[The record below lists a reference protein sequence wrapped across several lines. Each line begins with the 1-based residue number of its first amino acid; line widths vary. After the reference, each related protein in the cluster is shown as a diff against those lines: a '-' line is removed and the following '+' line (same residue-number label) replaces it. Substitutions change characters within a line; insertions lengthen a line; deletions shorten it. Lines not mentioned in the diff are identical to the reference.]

1 MQKTLTWLHETGVYK
16 SPQNL
21 FNAKLS
27 HQDITRKAMQV
38 LTMTSGKHLTVSVLG
53 SRDKQF
59 EATSLYQTRSVRD
72 YAFKMD
78 SAAYAKQLKTRLL
91 NSLYT

>member
-1 MQKTLTWLHETGVYK
+1 
-16 SPQNL
+16 
-21 FNAKLS
+21 
-27 HQDITRKAMQV
+27 MQV
-38 LTMTSGKHLTVSVLG
+38 LTTTSGQLLTVSVLG
-53 SRDKQF
+53 RLDKQV

-72 YAFKMD
+72 YAFEMG